1 VPGCRVFEHTVV
13 NTPLWLPATS
23 GFDFGLQK
31 SFSMPY
37 KEQHRLIFAWEVFN
51 ATNTQRLSG
60 GARWGLN
67 PDPQIGKADIGFGN
81 ITEIQGQPRVMQF
94 SLRYEF

>member
-1 VPGCRVFEHTVV
+1 
-13 NTPLWLPATS
+13 
-23 GFDFGLQK
+23 
-31 SFSMPY
+31 MPY
-37 KEQHRLIFAWEVFN
+37 KEHHRLIFAWEVFN

-81 ITEIQGQPRVMQF
+81 ITEIQGHPRVMQF